1 MSKTLKFIITL
12 FLTIAVLAA
21 CNTEQE
27 STGTDSATGTA
38 HTEGKEVN
46 EPVDTEEPTTEAGTK
61 EDQASEETDTNPTIT
76 FSSKGESKT
85 AELSKVSGE
94 QYSIQVIP
102 GFSLTPEEPGK
113 DVLYYDE
120 DDSINMRIEAMA
132 TDASTFSD
140 LVANTEETMAAISQ
154 DYEKYDIAA
163 FVGEHDLANSTAYI
177 ANLDGEEVITVVF
190 EKANNLVRLT
200 IFDHENVDLSEAMI
214 KMGLTIE

>member
-12 FLTIAVLAA
+12 FLTITILAA

-27 STGTDSATGTA
+27 STETDSATGSA

-46 EPVDTEEPTTEAGTK
+46 ESVDTEEPTTEEGNK
-61 EDQASEETDTNPTIT
+61 VDQTSKETDTESTIS
-76 FSSKGESKT
+76 FSSNGESKT
-85 AELSKVSGE
+85 AELSKVDGE

-120 DDSINMRIEAMA
+120 DDSINMRIEAMT
-132 TDASTFSD
+132 TDDSTFDD
-140 LVANTEETMAAISQ
+140 LVANTEETMGAISQ
-154 DYEKYDIAA
+154 DYEQYDIAD
-163 FVGEHDLANSTAYI
+163 FVGDYDLENSTAYI
-177 ANLDGEEVITVVF
+177 ANLDSEEVITVVF

-200 IFDHENVDLSEAMI
+200 IFDRLDVDLSEAMI